1 MSTYNSAKNRQS
13 ETRSSAWAFLLVGCI
28 GFVIILLALL
38 GVIRLPFGT
47 FPLLIMEVM
56 FVIFL
61 VIAGLSFKHAMNM
74 LDSLTV
80 DVDTST
86 TEEMKY
92 FMITEL
98 IRERI
103 MHAFPEVQESY
114 ADELTEN
121 FYNELFS

>member
-74 LDSLTV
+74 LDEINKSG
-80 DVDTST
+80 T
-86 TEEMKY
+86 TILVVTHNKEIVNEMKKRV
-92 FMITEL
+92 ITL
-98 IRERI
+98 KKGVII
-103 MHAFPEVQESY
+103 S
-114 ADELTEN
+114 DEEEGA
-121 FYNELFS
+121 YIDED

>member
-1 MSTYNSAKNRQS
+1 
-13 ETRSSAWAFLLVGCI
+13 
-28 GFVIILLALL
+28 
-38 GVIRLPFGT
+38 
-47 FPLLIMEVM
+47 MEVM

-74 LDSLTV
+74 LDEISKENDLETRIRDWAKENLTVDSLTV

>member
-1 MSTYNSAKNRQS
+1 M
-13 ETRSSAWAFLLVGCI
+13 I
-28 GFVIILLALL
+28 GIQCFMCQFCGVKLPVISL
-38 GVIRLPFGT
+38 
-47 FPLLIMEVM
+47 
-56 FVIFL
+56 
-61 VIAGLSFKHAMNM
+61 MNM
-74 LDSLTV
+74 LDEISRESDLETRIKDWAKENLTVDSLTV